1 MPRAGTYIRASDFAT
16 TDHVPVASPDWP
28 EHRRALFDR
37 IARSRPAG
45 WWDSS
50 NEGLLVEYVLA
61 VEAAQNLQ
69 ALLDDLD
76 RRGVDVAASIGE
88 LHGLL
93 RQRDRECRRAITLA
107 RLQRLAQIALPPRAE
122 GRDVPSD
129 PAKAPWADA

>member
-16 TDHVPVASPDWP
+16 TDHVPEPPPDWP

-61 VEAAQNLQ
+61 VEAAQNIQ
-69 ALLDDLD
+69 ALLDRLD
-76 RRGVDVAASIGE
+76 AQGIDPAAHVGE

-93 RQRDRECRRAITLA
+93 RLRDREAKRVIQLA
-107 RLQRLAQIALPPRAE
+107 RTMRISQLSLPQRAE
-122 GRDVPSD
+122 GRDS
-129 PAKAPWADA
+129 PADESTAPWAT

>member
-1 MPRAGTYIRASDFAT
+1 MPSNRYIRSHEAMTGDLIPQA
-16 TDHVPVASPDWP
+16 PPDWP

-50 NEGLLVEYVLA
+50 NEGLLVELTSA
-61 VEAAQNLQ
+61 IESSARLQ

-76 RRGVDVAASIGE
+76 RQGVDVAASIGA
-88 LHGLL
+88 LGPLL
-93 RQRDRECRRAITLA
+93 AMRDRECRRAITLA
-107 RLQRLAQIALPPRAE
+107 RLQRLAQIALPQRAE

-129 PAKAPWADA
+129 PANAPWADA

>member
-50 NEGLLVEYVLA
+50 NEGLLIEYVTAIEASERLGAIIDGLDVMTCDARELSRVLA
-61 VEAAQNLQ
+61 A
-69 ALLDDLD
+69 
-76 RRGVDVAASIGE
+76 
-88 LHGLL
+88 
-93 RQRDRECRRAITLA
+93 RDREAKRVLSLA
-107 RLQRLAQIALPPRAE
+107 RLQRLTPLALPPRAE

-129 PAKAPWADA
+129 PANAPWADA

>member
-76 RRGVDVAASIGE
+76 RQGVDVAANIAE
-88 LHGLL
+88 LGPLL
-93 RQRDRECRRAITLA
+93 AMRDRECKRALSLA
-107 RLQRLAQIALPPRAE
+107 RLQRLTPLSMPARPE
-122 GRDVPSD
+122 GRDS
-129 PAKAPWADA
+129 PADESRAPWADA